1 MTTLLQ
7 RVLRWPSPESGLI
20 ALSVALLAWP
30 TLQMLASS
38 VWTNEEQSHGPLV
51 IAASLL
57 LMAHRRHTLSSLPSP
72 ATRWPGW
79 GVLACAMPL
88 LAFARSQ
95 GFATVEVAALILA
108 GCGIL
113 IAFKG
118 RAGLRECAFALSFL
132 LFAVPWPETLVV
144 ALTQPL
150 KSAVSAVS
158 EALLHAAGYPVGRAG
173 VMLAVGPYEILVAD
187 ACAGLNSMFVLE
199 AITVLYIRL
208 FGSDDRV
215 CSVGLAILAIPIAF
229 LANVL
234 RVIVLVLLLVH
245 LGDEAA
251 RGFVHGFAGVLLMS
265 VALVLT
271 FAAHALMRALRRRR
285 RAIKS
290 PETA

>member
-1 MTTLLQ
+1 MTTLL
-7 RVLRWPSPESGLI
+7 RRGLRWPSPQACLI
-20 ALSVALLAWP
+20 ALSVAVLAWP
-30 TLQMLASS
+30 TLQMLATS
-38 VWTNEEQSHGPLV
+38 VWTSDEQSHGPLV

-57 LMAHRRHTLSSLPSP
+57 LLAGSRHTLASLPSP
-72 ATRWPGW
+72 RSRWPGW
-79 GVLACAMPL
+79 AVLACALPL

-108 GCGIL
+108 GCSIL

-118 RAGLRECAFALSFL
+118 RAGLSECAFALGFL

-158 EALLHAAGYPVGRAG
+158 EALLHAAGYAVGRAG
-173 VMLAVGPYEILVAD
+173 VMLAVGPYEVLVAD

-208 FGSDDRV
+208 FGGDDRV
-215 CSVGLAILAIPIAF
+215 CSIGLAVLAVPIAF

-234 RVIVLVLLLVH
+234 RVIVLVLLLVY

-271 FAAHALMRALRRRR
+271 FAAHALMRALRRRW
-285 RAIKS
+285 RATQG
-290 PETA
+290 PVAA